1 MSIIGFADFETKLN
15 SLPSFLNSKINCRIC
30 LDEQCSHISYTKKVE
45 SHELISYSL
54 VFIDIKSTL
63 IYEKHYCGP
72 KVEENFFNTLTSIE
86 EQLLI
91 KTCSFK
97 GVNHMKPLT
106 RNERIAFYY
115 AKICYVCKE
124 KFDPNDRLKVKNRD
138 HSHFSGYYQGAICTY
153 CNLLNRSQR
162 EFPVLFHNFKGY
174 DSKIIM
180 TCIQKSKDLKTRF
193 NILSSNTQNFRSIKY
208 RCYRFC
214 DSLEHMPVSLDK
226 LVQELNK
233 GYTAKDFT
241 ILKQSLI
248 LFGEKACTKKLTL
261 LCCGKGIYPYQ
272 LANNY
277 YEMEKIKQIPHQQY
291 FYNHLSQTACT
302 DIEYS
307 HAKEVWSTFQ
317 VQNLK
322 QYTMI
327 YNHCDVLLLAEA
339 YYLYRKV
346 ILHSFNLDPSH
357 FYGTP
362 TLAFNIMLKYS
373 KCQLEHLS
381 DSNINDFFRSS
392 IRGGVCFIKKRYE
405 KGDSKFTNQGK
416 QKFIKYLDA
425 TNLYGSMMMNKLPY
439 KNFRILG
446 NNELKDLEK
455 N

>member
-1 MSIIGFADFETKLN
+1 M
-15 SLPSFLNSKINCRIC
+15 
-30 LDEQCSHISYTKKVE
+30 
-45 SHELISYSL
+45 
-54 VFIDIKSTL
+54 
-63 IYEKHYCGP
+63 
-72 KVEENFFNTLTSIE
+72 
-86 EQLLI
+86 
-91 KTCSFK
+91 
-97 GVNHMKPLT
+97 
-106 RNERIAFYY
+106 
-115 AKICYVCKE
+115 
-124 KFDPNDRLKVKNRD
+124 
-138 HSHFSGYYQGAICTY
+138 
-153 CNLLNRSQR
+153 
-162 EFPVLFHNFKGY
+162 
-174 DSKIIM
+174 
-180 TCIQKSKDLKTRF
+180 
-193 NILSSNTQNFRSIKY
+193 
-208 RCYRFC
+208 
-214 DSLEHMPVSLDK
+214 
-226 LVQELNK
+226 
-233 GYTAKDFT
+233 
-241 ILKQSLI
+241 
-248 LFGEKACTKKLTL
+248 TL

-277 YEMEKIKQIPHQQY
+277 YEMEKIKQIPHQKY

-317 VQNLK
+317 VKNLK

-405 KGDSKFTNQGK
+405 KGDSLFTNEGK
-416 QKFIKYLDA
+416 EKFIKYLDA

-446 NNELKDLEK
+446 KNELKDLEK
-455 N
+455 KLRNNEHINVDGKVSYFLEVDLEYPQHLHKSHEQWPLAPDKYEVTYNDLSSFSRIQLSCSDPNKFKAKNFSETKLIPHFNTRKNYILHIRNLIYYLKKGLILKKIHVGISFYQKAWLKKYIMHVANLRREAKENNQDFFVLIMKYIANQTFGKFAQNPEKYSCIE